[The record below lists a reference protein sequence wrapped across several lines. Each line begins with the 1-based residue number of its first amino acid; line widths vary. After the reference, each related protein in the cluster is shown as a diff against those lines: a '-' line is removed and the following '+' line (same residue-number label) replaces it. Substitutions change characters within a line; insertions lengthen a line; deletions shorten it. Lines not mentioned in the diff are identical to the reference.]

1 MESKIVAIGNSQ
13 GVRLPK
19 HMLDACHLSLNQ
31 PIKIDVDGGRL
42 VISPA
47 KKPREGWEL
56 MLDGAENEPDLLAG
70 IPLNEAL
77 DD

>member
-1 MESKIVAIGNSQ
+1 METKIVAIGNSQ

-31 PIKIDVDGGRL
+31 AIKIDVDGGRL

-56 MLDGAENEPDLLAG
+56 MLDGAENESNLLED
-70 IPLNEAL
+70 IPLSEAL

>member
-1 MESKIVAIGNSQ
+1 METKIVAIGNSQ

-19 HMLDACHLSLNQ
+19 HILDQCHLSLNQ
-31 PIKIDVDGGRL
+31 PIKVDVEGGRL

-70 IPLNEAL
+70 MPLGEAW